1 MPMTCF
7 CQETA
12 VASHDIA
19 LYTFKK
25 SAHSDTMCRWHRQPK
40 SPVAGVSLVVDGNSP
55 HTTKRP
61 VRRS

>member
-12 VASHDIA
+12 VASQDIA

-25 SAHSDTMCRWHRQPK
+25 SALSGTMWRCDEQHML
-40 SPVAGVSLVVDGNSP
+40 LVTGF
-55 HTTKRP
+55 HG
-61 VRRS
+61 